1 MDSASEPVVLIIRD
15 GWGEN
20 HNPAEDGVNA
30 LKLARIDFSKSLSK
44 NYPRT
49 EIIASG
55 RQVGIPDGV
64 MGNSEVGHQNIGA
77 GRIVD
82 QEIVRIDKS
91 IEDGSF
97 EKNEIIADAVTNA
110 KQRRSKLHLF
120 GLCSDGG
127 VHSVLRHLYALLR
140 CAKNFDLEEVYI
152 HFFADGRD
160 TPQKSGIKFLSEI
173 ESKCTEIGVGKVATV
188 IGRFFAM
195 DRDRRWDR
203 VKQAYDCLTGVGE
216 CRMAK
221 SPHSA
226 ICEYYDSPSD
236 SAMVGDEFIPPTR
249 IVSST
254 GEFEG
259 RVEDGDS
266 VIFFNFRGDRPREL
280 TRVFVGENFAEF
292 PRGKKLSLH
301 YTTFTE
307 YEAGL
312 VESVIFQRPAKMKN
326 ILGEYI
332 SSLGLKQF
340 RCAETEKYA
349 HVTFFFNDYR
359 EEPFPGEDRSLI
371 PSPRDVK
378 TYDEKPGMSAIP
390 VKDATVEAILS
401 GKYSLIIV
409 NFANPDMVGHTG
421 NLPAAIE
428 AAEVVDRCTME
439 ILQCLD
445 GVNGSALVTADH
457 GNLECMRD
465 IKTGQP
471 HTQHTTN
478 PVEVILYG
486 KKVQSLELRS
496 GGCLADVA
504 PTLLEMMGV
513 KQPPEMSGASLIVP
527 KIRDTQVQIKHE

>member
-1 MDSASEPVVLIIRD
+1 MDSVNEPVALIIRD

-30 LKLARIDFSKSLSK
+30 LKLARMDFSRNLSK
-44 NYPRT
+44 SYPRT
-49 EIIASG
+49 EITASG

-64 MGNSEVGHQNIGA
+64 MGNSEVGHEDIGA

-97 EKNEIIADAVTNA
+97 EKNETIANAVTNA

-120 GLCSDGG
+120 GLCSNGG

-140 CAKNFDLEEVYI
+140 CAKNFGLEEVYI

-160 TPQKSGIKFLSEI
+160 TPQRSGINFLSEI
-173 ESKCTEIGVGKVATV
+173 ENKCAEIGVGKIATV

-195 DRDRRWDR
+195 DRDGRWDR
-203 VKQAYDCLTGVGE
+203 VKRAYDCLAGVGE
-216 CRMAK
+216 CRVAK
-221 SPHSA
+221 SPRSA
-226 ICEYYDSPSD
+226 IGEYYDSPSD
-236 SAMVGDEFIPPTR
+236 GAMIGDEFIPPTR

-259 RVEDGDS
+259 QVVDGDS

-280 TRVFVGENFAEF
+280 TRAFVGENFTEF
-292 PRGKKLSLH
+292 PRAKKLSLH
-301 YTTFTE
+301 YATFTE
-307 YEAGL
+307 YEVGL
-312 VESVIFQRPAKMKN
+312 VERVIFQRPAKMKN
-326 ILGEYI
+326 ILGEYV

-359 EEPFPGEDRSLI
+359 EEPFPGEDRLLI
-371 PSPRDVK
+371 PSPRDVQ
-378 TYDEKPGMSAIP
+378 TYDEKPEMSAIS
-390 VKDATVEAILS
+390 VKDATVEAISS

-421 NLPAAIE
+421 NLPAAIR
-428 AAEVVDRCTME
+428 AAEVIDRYTME
-439 ILQCLD
+439 ILRCLD

-478 PVEVILYG
+478 PVEVVLYG
-486 KKVQSLELRS
+486 KKVQSLKLRD

-504 PTLLEMMGV
+504 PTLLEMMGAG
-513 KQPPEMSGASLIVP
+513 QPPEMSGISLIT
-527 KIRDTQVQIKHE
+527 R